1 MPCSLKKPLGLYNPN
16 TIDEFS
22 VWLRFRNAQQ
32 AMTDAKEKTAVNENN
47 PKNESSLKRLF
58 RLLLQHKAM
67 IGLAILAMIVTA
79 GAASVIAL
87 FVGKLTDAGFY
98 EKDPNVIYW
107 APIALV
113 AIAFLHGASTFASS
127 YLLQCVSQN
136 VISELRAKMFGNII
150 RWPAA
155 THQRFPSGIVVS
167 KFINEA
173 SNALGSATEILTSIV
188 RDSLQVLGLLV
199 VLFFQNWQLTLV
211 SLVIA
216 PVIVLILRWVTRRMR
231 VYAKRYQSA
240 LGELSGVVQEAIDA
254 RYVIKVYDGYEHE
267 ETLFKKVNAEIRKLA
282 LRMQLVTSAGTPL
295 TRFVAV
301 GAVSVVIVVA
311 LTQAHR
317 GLITMGEFVTFLT
330 ALLMLLPPI
339 RHLASLNGSVARLT
353 AATDSIY
360 SVVDELSEADKGK
373 KELPRVTGAVRFE
386 DVSMHYDGTKK
397 DALSHFSLDVKPG
410 ETIAFVGD
418 SGAGKSTLI
427 NLIPRFW
434 IPTGG
439 EIYFDGVAQSD
450 VTLQSLRKN
459 LALVS
464 QDVVLFDD
472 TIAANIAFAD
482 ETATREKV
490 EEAARAAYLMPFIET
505 LPKGLDT
512 PVGEAGSRLSGGQ
525 KQRISIARA
534 LLKNAPILLLDEATS
549 ALDTQSEKYIQESL
563 KELMKNRTTFVVAH
577 RLSTIEGA
585 DLIVVFKNGH
595 VVEMGQHAELLEKK
609 GHYAH
614 LYNLQFSKKP
624 S

>member
-1 MPCSLKKPLGLYNPN
+1 M
-16 TIDEFS
+16 
-22 VWLRFRNAQQ
+22 
-32 AMTDAKEKTAVNENN
+32 
-47 PKNESSLKRLF
+47 
-58 RLLLQHKAM
+58 
-67 IGLAILAMIVTA
+67 
-79 GAASVIAL
+79 
-87 FVGKLTDAGFY
+87 
-98 EKDPNVIYW
+98 
-107 APIALV
+107 
-113 AIAFLHGASTFASS
+113 
-127 YLLQCVSQN
+127 
-136 VISELRAKMFGNII
+136 
-150 RWPAA
+150 
-155 THQRFPSGIVVS
+155 
-167 KFINEA
+167 
-173 SNALGSATEILTSIV
+173 
-188 RDSLQVLGLLV
+188 
-199 VLFFQNWQLTLV
+199 
-211 SLVIA
+211 
-216 PVIVLILRWVTRRMR
+216 
-231 VYAKRYQSA
+231 
-240 LGELSGVVQEAIDA
+240 
-254 RYVIKVYDGYEHE
+254 
-267 ETLFKKVNAEIRKLA
+267 
-282 LRMQLVTSAGTPL
+282 
-295 TRFVAV
+295 
-301 GAVSVVIVVA
+301 
-311 LTQAHR
+311 
-317 GLITMGEFVTFLT
+317 
-330 ALLMLLPPI
+330 
-339 RHLASLNGSVARLT
+339 
-353 AATDSIY
+353 
-360 SVVDELSEADKGK
+360 
-373 KELPRVTGAVRFE
+373 TGAVRFE
-386 DVSMHYDGTKK
+386 DVSMRYGGTQK
-397 DALSHFSLDVKPG
+397 DALSHFTLDVKPG

-482 ETATREKV
+482 EKATREDV
-490 EEAARAAYLMPFIET
+490 EAAAKAAYLMPFIET

-585 DLIVVFKNGH
+585 DLIVVFKDGH
-595 VVEMGQHAELLEKK
+595 VVEMGRHAELLEKK

>member
-1 MPCSLKKPLGLYNPN
+1 MTEKKEETPKKP
-16 TIDEFS
+16 
-22 VWLRFRNAQQ
+22 
-32 AMTDAKEKTAVNENN
+32 NN
-47 PKNESSLKRLF
+47 LKRLLK
-58 RLLLQHKAM
+58 LLLEHKGM
-67 IGLAILAMIVTA
+67 IALAILAMIVTA
-79 GAASVIAL
+79 AAASVIAL

-127 YLLQCVSQN
+127 FLLQCVSQN
-136 VISELRAKMFGNII
+136 VIANLRAKMFENII

-155 THQRFPSGIVVS
+155 THQKFPSGIVVS

-173 SNALGSATEILTSIV
+173 SNALGTAAEILTSIV
-188 RDSLQVLGLLV
+188 RDSLQVLGLLI

-211 SLVIA
+211 SLVIT
-216 PVIVLILRWVTRRMR
+216 PLIVLILRWVTRRMR
-231 VYAKRYQSA
+231 SYAKKSQTA
-240 LGELSGVVQEAIDA
+240 LGVLSGVVQEAIDA
-254 RYVIKVYDGYEHE
+254 RYVIKIYDGYEHE
-267 ETLFKKVNAEIRKLA
+267 ETLFKKINTEIRKLA
-282 LRMQLVTSAGTPL
+282 LKMQLVTSAGTPL

-317 GLITMGEFVTFLT
+317 GQITMGEFVTFLT

-353 AATDSIY
+353 AASDSIY
-360 SVVDELSEADKGK
+360 SVVDELSEDDKGTE
-373 KELPRVTGAVRFE
+373 ELPRVSGAVRF
-386 DVSMHYDGTKK
+386 DGVSMRYEGSTR
-397 DALSHFSLDVKPG
+397 DALTGFSLDVKPG

-434 IPTGG
+434 KPTEG
-439 EIYFDGVAQSD
+439 EIYFDGVAQSS
-450 VTLQSLRKN
+450 VTLKSLRKN

-472 TIAANIAFAD
+472 TIAANIAFGD
-482 ETATREKV
+482 ETATRDEI
-490 EEAARAAYLMPFIET
+490 EEAARAAYLMPFIES

-563 KELMKNRTTFVVAH
+563 HVLMRNRTTFVVAH

-585 DLIVVFKNGH
+585 DLIVVFRDGRA
-595 VVEMGQHAELLEKK
+595 VEMGKHEELLKK
-609 GHYAH
+609 GGHYAH
-614 LYNLQFSKKP
+614 LYNMQFSKKTP
-624 S
+624 EMV

>member
-1 MPCSLKKPLGLYNPN
+1 MTEKKEEKPKKP
-16 TIDEFS
+16 
-22 VWLRFRNAQQ
+22 
-32 AMTDAKEKTAVNENN
+32 NN
-47 PKNESSLKRLF
+47 LKRLLK
-58 RLLLQHKAM
+58 LLLEHKGM
-67 IGLAILAMIVTA
+67 IALAILAMIVTA
-79 GAASVIAL
+79 AAASVIAL

-127 YLLQCVSQN
+127 FLLQCVSQN
-136 VISELRAKMFGNII
+136 VIANLRAKMFENII

-155 THQRFPSGIVVS
+155 THQKFPSGIVVS

-173 SNALGSATEILTSIV
+173 SNALGTAAEILTSIV
-188 RDSLQVLGLLV
+188 RDSLQVLGLLI

-211 SLVIA
+211 SLVIT
-216 PVIVLILRWVTRRMR
+216 PLIVLILRWVTRRMR
-231 VYAKRYQSA
+231 SYAKKSQTA
-240 LGELSGVVQEAIDA
+240 LGVLSGVVQEAIDA
-254 RYVIKVYDGYEHE
+254 RYVIKIYDGYAHE
-267 ETLFKKVNAEIRKLA
+267 ETLFKKINTEIRKLA
-282 LRMQLVTSAGTPL
+282 LKMQLVTSAGTPL

-317 GLITMGEFVTFLT
+317 GQITMGEFVTFLT

-353 AATDSIY
+353 AASDSIY
-360 SVVDELSEADKGK
+360 SIVDELSEDDKGTE
-373 KELPRVTGAVRFE
+373 ELPRVSGAVRF
-386 DVSMHYDGTKK
+386 DGVSMRYEGSTKN
-397 DALSHFSLDVKPG
+397 ALTGFSLDVKPG

-434 IPTGG
+434 KPTEG
-439 EIYFDGVAQSD
+439 EIYFDGVAQSS
-450 VTLQSLRKN
+450 VTLKSLRKN

-472 TIAANIAFAD
+472 TIAANIAFGD
-482 ETATREKV
+482 ETATREQI
-490 EEAARAAYLMPFIET
+490 EEAARAAYLMPFIES

-563 KELMKNRTTFVVAH
+563 HVLMKNRTTFVVAH

-585 DLIVVFKNGH
+585 DLIVVFRDGH
-595 VVEMGQHAELLEKK
+595 AVEMGKHDELLEK
-609 GHYAH
+609 GGYYAH
-614 LYNLQFSKKP
+614 LYNMQFSKKVP
-624 S
+624 EKA